1 MSLPPGP
8 RMPAAVQTFN
18 WIVRPEAF
26 MRESAARY
34 GEVFTVRLAQIG
46 TLVFVWNPDEL
57 KRIFTADRDV
67 LRAGEANFSLEPV
80 LGQRSVLL
88 LDGAEHLR
96 QRKLMLP
103 PFHGERL
110 VRYEELMRGITDRVV
125 DSWALERPF
134 RLQPSMQ
141 DITLDVILRVIFGL
155 EESRRTED
163 VRRLLKH
170 MMAVSTRP
178 WALLPVMRDDRWPV
192 GPYAT
197 FRRARQKVDAAI
209 YRLIA
214 ERRSDPLLE
223 ERDDIL
229 SMLMLA
235 RDEDGRPMTDV
246 ELRDELMTLLLAGHE
261 TTATALSWAFER
273 LFRTPGAL
281 ERLGDERFA
290 DAVVKETLRLRA
302 PIPVVARHVVA
313 PFEVGGYDIPPG
325 AFITPCIFLTHRRP
339 DLYPEPDEFRPERFL
354 ERPPDTYG
362 WIPFGGGIRRCLGA
376 SFAAF
381 EMKVVM
387 QAIASRAVLEPER
400 PEGERT
406 RRRAIVLAPGRGT
419 RAVLVERREREPSGP
434 LETAAA

>member
-1 MSLPPGP
+1 
-8 RMPAAVQTFN
+8 MPAAAQTFN

-46 TLVFVWNPDEL
+46 TIVFVWNTDEL

-80 LGQRSVLL
+80 LGEHSVLL
-88 LDGAEHLR
+88 LDGGEHLR

-110 VRYEELMRGITDRVV
+110 VRYEELMRGITDRVI
-125 DSWALERPF
+125 DSWPLRRPF

-155 EESRRTED
+155 EASERTED

-178 WALLPVMRDDRWPV
+178 WALVPVLRDERWPV

-197 FRRARQKVDAAI
+197 FRRAREKVDAAI
-209 YRLIA
+209 YRLIG
-214 ERRSDPLLE
+214 ERRADPALE

-235 RDEDGRPMTDV
+235 RDDDGRPMTDR

-281 ERLGDERFA
+281 ERLEDERYA

-302 PIPVVARHVVA
+302 PIPIVARHAVEPFDVA
-313 PFEVGGYDIPPG
+313 GYEIPPG
-325 AFITPCIFLTHRRP
+325 TFIAPCVYLTHRRP
-339 DLYPEPDEFRPERFL
+339 DLYPQPEEFRPERFL
-354 ERPPDTYG
+354 ERSPDTYG

-376 SFAAF
+376 SFAGF
-381 EMKVVM
+381 EMKVVL

-400 PEGERT
+400 PESERT
-406 RRRAIVLAPGRGT
+406 RRRAIVLAPGRGA
-419 RAVLVERREREPSGP
+419 RAVLVERRERSETGP
-434 LETAAA
+434 LASAAA